1 MLRNTL
7 ERAEKAKKKKAALG
21 SDVEI
26 EEFEGE
32 EAGEHEEVESL
43 SDLSNKDQKSLLKV
57 GVDPSGA
64 GRAGSFLQI
73 DQSKVCSNCQSEA
86 IELMGLPQALE
97 KYDWG
102 VDRIT
107 LAIGA

>member
-1 MLRNTL
+1 MLQNTI

-21 SDVEI
+21 EDIDI

-43 SDLSNKDQKSLLKV
+43 RDLPGKYQKSLLKV
-57 GVDPSGA
+57 GVDPSET

-73 DQSKVCSNCQSEA
+73 DQSKVCSNCE
-86 IELMGLPQALE
+86 
-97 KYDWG
+97 
-102 VDRIT
+102 
-107 LAIGA
+107 

>member
-43 SDLSNKDQKSLLKV
+43 SE
-57 GVDPSGA
+57 
-64 GRAGSFLQI
+64 SF
-73 DQSKVCSNCQSEA
+73 E
-86 IELMGLPQALE
+86 
-97 KYDWG
+97 
-102 VDRIT
+102 
-107 LAIGA
+107 

>member
-21 SDVEI
+21 EDIDI
-26 EEFEGE
+26 EKFEGE
-32 EAGEHEEVESL
+32 EAGEHEEIESL
-43 SDLSNKDQKSLLKV
+43 QELPDKYQKSLLKV
-57 GVDPSGA
+57 GVDPSEA

-97 KYDWG
+97 NMTGLKIICGMLY
-102 VDRIT
+102 
-107 LAIGA
+107 L